1 MDIKIIHDYVLYL
14 IGECAL
20 SVTLHPMSDESLI
33 TDSALHD
40 FNIHSSPYCSFIKS
54 LPGGH
59 VRCLS
64 QQKKAHCR
72 CCGEGQSFCGACY
85 AGVREYV
92 YPFGDGK
99 NIIGFISV
107 SGYAVPSPERHI
119 SAVAEVFGCER
130 EIVAK
135 EYRTLRTQMPD
146 KEKIDTLILPLCKML
161 ELAYLRE
168 ENTNAPSSLN
178 ERICHYI
185 RRHYSLELTAD
196 LICEKFLCS
205 KSYLSHTF
213 KKHTGKSFREYL
225 TDIRLHYARQLLEHS
240 TLSVTQ
246 ISFSVGFN
254 DSNYF
259 SGVFKQK
266 EGVSPLKYRKDL
278 LARQKAIAREK

>member
-40 FNIHSSPYCSFIKS
+40 FNIHSAPYCSFIKS

-130 EIVAK
+130 EVVAK

-161 ELAYLRE
+161 ELAYLRNE
-168 ENTNAPSSLN
+168 DECAPSSLN

-185 RRHYSLELTAD
+185 RRHYSLDLTAD

-205 KSYLSHTF
+205 KSYLSHAF
-213 KKHTGKSFREYL
+213 KQEMRVSITQYITR
-225 TDIRLHYARQLLEHS
+225 IRIEQAQRLLNES
-240 TLSVTQ
+240 DLKVGEIAGRVGLSDPRY
-246 ISFSVGFN
+246 FN
-254 DSNYF
+254 T
-259 SGVFKQK
+259 VFK
-266 EGVSPLKYRKDL
+266 
-278 LARQKAIAREK
+278 RQVGMTPSEFKQRESKKA